1 MRVTD
6 GKLDTKT
13 LKLLNN
19 TIADVTVEMEAMRPN
34 TAIAKLIVL
43 NNHLTS
49 LDAVPRA
56 AVEPL
61 ILMLSP
67 IAPHICEELWSKLGH
82 TESLAHADWPK
93 ADERYVGQD
102 SVTAVVQIKG
112 KVRAKLEVSPDI
124 DPKELEKMALEAVAD
139 RLGGK
144 EPRKVI
150 VKAPKIVSIVPAE

>member
-1 MRVTD
+1 
-6 GKLDTKT
+6 
-13 LKLLNN
+13 
-19 TIADVTVEMEAMRPN
+19 MEAMRPN

-93 ADERYVGQD
+93 ADERYVEQD

>member
-1 MRVTD
+1 
-6 GKLDTKT
+6 
-13 LKLLNN
+13 
-19 TIADVTVEMEAMRPN
+19 MRPN

-102 SVTAVVQIKG
+102 AVTAVVQIKA
-112 KVRAKLEVSPDI
+112 RCAPSSRSPRTSIRRSWRRWRSKPSPTDWAARSHARSSSR
-124 DPKELEKMALEAVAD
+124 LRD
-139 RLGGK
+139 RLHRSRGM
-144 EPRKVI
+144 I
-150 VKAPKIVSIVPAE
+150 F